1 MEALLFGVGAA
12 VAFGFGD
19 YAAAMA
25 TRRAGFA
32 WTALGMQLIGSA
44 VMAVLLAAL
53 GRWPAFA
60 WSQVPWA
67 FALALIGTIS
77 VVLLYRAFALGP
89 IAVVSPV
96 VASYAALTVIGIV
109 IFLGERLTGGQSV
122 AIGVTFVGVA
132 VASTDIRELRQT
144 MGRPSEGVRLGVF
157 STLGFAVWGVILSA
171 ATRVNDPFA
180 LVLIWRLCGI
190 GLMTAYVVWRRSPAA
205 LALVPSTLAIVALV
219 GVLDTGANVLLMLG
233 IDAGYASFVMT
244 GSGAYPL
251 IPALL
256 AILVLRERL
265 APNQYLGVAV
275 LVAGLVALGLQS

>member
-1 MEALLFGVGAA
+1 MEALLYGVGAA

-32 WTALGMQLIGSA
+32 WTALAMQVIGNGA
-44 VMAVLLAAL
+44 LVVLLL
-53 GRWPAFA
+53 VMGRWPAFE
-60 WSQVPWA
+60 WSQVPWG

-77 VVLLYRAFALGP
+77 LVLLYRAFALGP

-96 VASYAALTVIGIV
+96 VASYAALSVIGIV
-109 IFLGERLTGGQSV
+109 IFLGERLNPGQAA
-122 AIGVTFVGVA
+122 AIAVTFVGVA

-144 MGRPSEGVRLGVF
+144 MGRPSEGVRLGVL
-157 STLGFAVWGVILSA
+157 STLGFAVWGVLLSA
-171 ATRVNDPFA
+171 ATRSNEPFA
-180 LVLIWRLCGI
+180 LVIIWRLWGI
-190 GLMTAYVVWRRSPAA
+190 ALMSAFILLKRPPVRLV
-205 LALVPSTLAIVALV
+205 LVPSTLAIVALV

-233 IDAGYASFVMT
+233 IESGYASFVMT

-251 IPALL
+251 IPAVL

-265 APNQYLGVAV
+265 APNQYLGVAILV
-275 LVAGLVALGLQS
+275 LGLIALGLQS